1 MKEKNQD
8 TGKKD
13 EMALKMRKI
22 QKLMGDTVVFTI
34 GVKKNRK
41 KIDLLEVKRYFD
53 NDIPITEDVPD
64 YIN

>member
-1 MKEKNQD
+1 MKEDMK
-8 TGKKD
+8 KKD
-13 EMALKMRKI
+13 GVALKMRKI

-53 NDIPITEDVPD
+53 NDYAPEEVPD